1 MHACLLNRFSGR
13 GSHQVGPCA
22 PSAVRR
28 CTHTHTPWR
37 RGHGIGST
45 APSSPLLLSF
55 LPPFLFFR
63 SVTCLFSLPFCLI
76 VPACMCAQLISSFS
90 LSAIFLVDFCCRFAG
105 GTLLSRRASQ
115 RRQSCAKKT
124 HRYIL
129 QFIRFSVIPRTIKT
143 VTQKNNSNACYLT
156 HYCIKKNNSTQQ

>member
-115 RRQSCAKKT
+115 RRQSCAKKNT
-124 HRYIL
+124 QIYSSIHTIFSYPTYDKDSDTKK
-129 QFIRFSVIPRTIKT
+129 QFQCMLFNTLL
-143 VTQKNNSNACYLT
+143 Y
-156 HYCIKKNNSTQQ
+156 KKE

>member
-1 MHACLLNRFSGR
+1 MPR
-13 GSHQVGPCA
+13 A
-22 PSAVRR
+22 PYEDAH
-28 CTHTHTPWR
+28 THTH
-37 RGHGIGST
+37 RGGVATESA
-45 APSSPLLLSF
+45 APPPPPLCCFPS
-55 LPPFLFFR
+55 FLFFR

-115 RRQSCAKKT
+115 RRQSCAKKNT
-124 HRYIL
+124 QIYSSIHTI
-129 QFIRFSVIPRTIKT
+129 FSYPTYDKDSDT
-143 VTQKNNSNACYLT
+143 KNNSNACYLT